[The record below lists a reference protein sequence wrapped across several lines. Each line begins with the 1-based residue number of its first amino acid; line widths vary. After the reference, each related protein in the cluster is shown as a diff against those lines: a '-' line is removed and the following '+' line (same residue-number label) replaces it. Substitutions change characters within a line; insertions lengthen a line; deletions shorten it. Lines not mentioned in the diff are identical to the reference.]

1 MDILDAFS
9 DYSYDKE
16 NTFEEV
22 KMQCAFCMGCWQQI
36 QQRVTD
42 LLWREDQLH

>member
-16 NTFEEV
+16 NNFEVV
-22 KMQCAFCMGCWQQI
+22 KLQCAFCMGC
-36 QQRVTD
+36 
-42 LLWREDQLH
+42 